1 MPILFIITAI
11 NTLVLFLLAFLL
23 AVALRNNGL
32 VDIFWGLGF
41 VLIALTASL
50 FAYPTFAGQLII
62 VYVVVWGLRLAWH
75 IGKRN
80 LGKPED
86 FRYASWRKEW
96 GKYWLIRSFFQ
107 IYILQWILMQLVA
120 IPIVLGITTQLT
132 ISPWMQYLGMAIWL
146 TGFFFEVVGDYQ
158 LEVFK
163 SKPANKGKLM
173 TTGLWRFTRHPNYF
187 GEAILW
193 WGIALLAYGNSGNL
207 AVFIGPLT
215 INLLLLYVSGIPLL
229 EKKYQGR
236 SDWQLYASKT
246 SAFFPLP
253 PRKG

>member
-32 VDIFWGLGF
+32 VDVVWGLGF

-62 VYVVVWGLRLAWH
+62 VYVIVWGLRLAWH
-75 IGKRN
+75 IGQRN
-80 LGKPED
+80 IGKPED

-96 GKYWLIRSFFQ
+96 GKHWLIRSFFQ

-120 IPIVLGITTQLT
+120 IPIVFGITGQLT

-146 TGFFFEVVGDYQ
+146 TGFFFEAVGDYQ
-158 LEVFK
+158 LSVFK
-163 SKPANKGKLM
+163 RKPSSKGQLM
-173 TTGLWRFTRHPNYF
+173 TTGLWSLTRHPNYF

-193 WGIALLAYGNSGNL
+193 WGIALLAYGTSQNL
-207 AVFIGPLT
+207 LVFLGPLT
-215 INLLLLYVSGIPLL
+215 INILLLYVSGIPLL

-236 SDWQLYASKT
+236 SDWQAYASRT